1 MAPSNSSLGHYYFFR
16 VGPGA
21 GRHIFRA
28 DPVVDAINGLR
39 PRTDL
44 HNCVVCHSKRM
55 SLNEMEAEVR
65 HPAVVGDCCSLAV
78 YQPPDVVQELGVYL
92 SIIQPPQSTPLVGLS
107 QQVTAYV
114 PAVTTGVVTFSDA
127 HRAADR
133 TVARFDAP
141 APGCECGA
149 HKVYGTGR
157 GGAGH
162 SSWCPWSRP

>member
-92 SIIQPPQSTPLVGLS
+92 STLQGGQAATSGPAMVGLS
-107 QQVTAYV
+107 PQIAA
-114 PAVTTGVVTFSDA
+114 AVQAVKVDPS
-127 HRAADR
+127 
-133 TVARFDAP
+133 FDP
-141 APGCECGA
+141 GRPFMSIRLIDLAPGCECGA

-162 SSWCPWSRP
+162 SSWCPWSRK